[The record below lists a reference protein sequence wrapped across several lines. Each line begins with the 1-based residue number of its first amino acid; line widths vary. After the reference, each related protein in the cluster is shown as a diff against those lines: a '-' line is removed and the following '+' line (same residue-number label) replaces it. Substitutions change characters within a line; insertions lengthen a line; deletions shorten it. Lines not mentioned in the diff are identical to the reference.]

1 MKTAWVI
8 GAPGDLLAAV
18 DRGLAQLGYQ
28 PRFLTPAELAPAVT
42 DAPAAGGNGQPS
54 SNGNGNGGPDLPAL
68 LVLVDDVERTA
79 EVVAGRERLATVP
92 AIVVADAHRL
102 ATGGYAAV
110 GHELLVHPFND
121 VELEVRVARA
131 CRAVAVPEDDEIIRT
146 GTLELNT
153 ATYQVTVD
161 GTPID
166 FTYMEYELLKFL
178 VTNPDRVFSR
188 DALLSNVWGYDYYG
202 GARTVDVHIRRLRAK
217 LGQDHAARIRTLRS
231 VGYRWDGRQS

>member
-18 DRGLAQLGYQ
+18 DRALAHTGYQ
-28 PRFLTPAELAPAVT
+28 PRFLAPEQITAASGAAPEL
-42 DAPAAGGNGQPS
+42 
-54 SNGNGNGGPDLPAL
+54 LI
-68 LVLVDDVERTA
+68 LVDDVERTA
-79 EVVAGRERLATVP
+79 EQIADHPELSEVP
-92 AIVVADAHRL
+92 AVVVADAQRL

-110 GHELLVHPFND
+110 GHELITHPFSD
-121 VELEVRVARA
+121 LELEVRIARA
-131 CRAVAVPEDDEIIRT
+131 RRAVSGPEPEELIVS
-146 GTLELNT
+146 GSLELNT

-161 GTPID
+161 GQAIG

-188 DALLSNVWGYDYYG
+188 DALLQNVWGYDYYG

-217 LGQDHAARIRTLRS
+217 LGQEHAARIRTLRS
-231 VGYRWDGRQS
+231 VGYRWDSRRG